1 MSTERP
7 DNDATD
13 PAGSHAEGPA
23 EEATEN
29 TAEAAPENTAADP
42 AGNRAEDAA
51 ADPAD
56 SPAKDPAEDRTEV
69 SAGDRAENHAK
80 VPAGDRAE
88 SSAGDRAEGS
98 AGDRAEG
105 SAGDRAEGSAGDAA
119 DGTVEAAADAAAPGT
134 RGTVAGSGEEAS
146 ANSGKSSGEEADA
159 GSGKGSGDS
168 GSADSAALPA
178 SPEGADAGVPE
189 GSGDGGAGEESR
201 DEHPEVAVLGNGSG
215 TVDGDGA
222 GGGRRRNTPVLV
234 ASVVAAVLLVGGG
247 GAYFATTASGDG
259 RSGTPGA
266 DGTPPPL
273 VLDGYAAST
282 TGDGSTGGTA
292 GIAPGEPNPY
302 GTTYRASG
310 TLPAGP
316 GSAHVQWAE
325 GRVSRAEVA
334 RLAKAL
340 GLAGTPRL
348 AGDAWTVGTAADG
361 TEPNLRVTADA
372 PGTWTYSSALPGGD
386 NCVKVTVCESVGS
399 GSSDSSS
406 SGSSS
411 SGSSAGSAPG
421 PVSEAAAEKAAA
433 PVLKAVG
440 QDDAKLD
447 ASQLM
452 DRVRVVNADPVV
464 GGLPTYGWTTG
475 LRIGTDGHVV
485 GGSGQLKM
493 PVEGDA
499 YPVVGARK
507 TLDEMNGSG
516 SATGGHRRMGIGGC
530 ASPVPLKDR
539 DEMPCE
545 HPSPE
550 PGAAVTVEKA
560 TFGLA
565 AQRANGRQAL
575 VPSWLFEVRAP
586 GAQDT
591 YTVTHPAVDPAF
603 LASPESPAP
612 PSADP
617 TVPVPSGEPSS
628 PAATR
633 DVGVQGYT
641 ADGRDLTVDFTGGVC
656 AHYTVSASESSGKV
670 TVTVTEK
677 PWKNKVC
684 IMIAKFYEKT
694 VRLDEPLG
702 GREVVGSDGKAV
714 HHGHVGIPEAS
725 GAASAGPR

>member
-23 EEATEN
+23 EKAAEN
-29 TAEAAPENTAADP
+29 TAEAAPENTTEVP
-42 AGNRAEDAA
+42 PGERAEDTA
-51 ADPAD
+51 ADSVTGRVTD
-56 SPAKDPAEDRTEV
+56 SSDGGTEV
-69 SAGDRAENHAK
+69 PVEGEAGEA
-80 VPAGDRAE
+80 V
-88 SSAGDRAEGS
+88 EG
-98 AGDRAEG
+98 
-105 SAGDRAEGSAGDAA
+105 AA
-119 DGTVEAAADAAAPGT
+119 DVAAPGA
-134 RGTVAGSGEEAS
+134 RDADPGSDPESESDPESGSGS
-146 ANSGKSSGEEADA
+146 
-159 GSGKGSGDS
+159 GSGKDS
-168 GSADSAALPA
+168 PDSAAL
-178 SPEGADAGVPE
+178 PE
-189 GSGDGGAGEESR
+189 GSGDGRDG
-201 DEHPEVAVLGNGSG
+201 DEHPDVAVLG
-215 TVDGDGA
+215 GDAGA
-222 GGGRRRNTPVLV
+222 GGGRRRNTPALV

-247 GAYFATTASGDG
+247 GAYFATTASGGD

-273 VLDGYAAST
+273 ALDGYAAST

-310 TLPAGP
+310 TLPEGP

-325 GRVSRAEVA
+325 GKVTRTEVA

-348 AGDAWTVGTAADG
+348 AGDAWTVGTAKDG

-386 NCVKVTVCESVGS
+386 NCVKVTVCGPAGS
-399 GSSDSSS
+399 GSA
-406 SGSSS
+406 SGSA
-411 SGSSAGSAPG
+411 SGSTPG

-464 GGLPTYGWTTG
+464 DGLPTYGWTTG
-475 LRIGTDGHVV
+475 LRIGADGHVV
-485 GGSGQLKM
+485 GGSGQLKT
-493 PVEGDA
+493 PVRGDA

-507 TLDEMNGSG
+507 ALDAMNGSAP
-516 SATGGHRRMGIGGC
+516 ATGGDRRMGIGGC

-550 PGAAVTVEKA
+550 PKAQTATVEKA

-565 AQRANGRQAL
+565 AQRADGRQAL

-612 PSADP
+612 PSTDP
-617 TVPVPSGEPSS
+617 TVPAPPGEPSA

-641 ADGRDLTVDFTGGVC
+641 ADGRDLTVGYTGGVC
-656 AHYTVSASESSGKV
+656 AHYTVSVSESSGKV
-670 TVTVTEK
+670 TVTVTAK

-702 GREVVGSDGKAV
+702 RREVVGSDGKAV
-714 HHGHVGIPEAS
+714 HHGLVAVPGAS

>member
-29 TAEAAPENTAADP
+29 TAEAAPANTAADP
-42 AGNRAEDAA
+42 ADSTAEDSAG
-51 ADPAD
+51 
-56 SPAKDPAEDRTEV
+56 DRTEDHAEVSAGDRTEDHAEV
-69 SAGDRAENHAK
+69 SAGDRADGPAGDADDGVVED
-80 VPAGDRAE
+80 PAGDRAGV
-88 SSAGDRAEGS
+88 SAGEQAEGS
-98 AGDRAEG
+98 AE
-105 SAGDRAEGSAGDAA
+105 EAA
-119 DGTVEAAADAAAPGT
+119 DSTAKNHAADAEDAAAPGT
-134 RGTVAGSGEEAS
+134 RGSVAGSGEEAD
-146 ANSGKSSGEEADA
+146 SGFGQGSGEQADTSSGQGSGEQADA
-159 GSGKGSGDS
+159 GSGQGSP
-168 GSADSAALPA
+168 GSAA
-178 SPEGADAGVPE
+178 SLEGSDAGVPE
-189 GSGDGGAGEESR
+189 GSGGGGAGETSR
-201 DEHPEVAVLGNGSG
+201 DEHPEVAVLRNGSG
-215 TVDGDGA
+215 TVEGDGA
-222 GGGRRRNTPVLV
+222 GGGRRRQTPVLV
-234 ASVVAAVLLVGGG
+234 ASVVAAVLLIGGG
-247 GAYFATTASGDG
+247 GAYFATTASGGG

-273 VLDGYAAST
+273 ALDGYAAST

-310 TLPAGP
+310 TLPTGP

-348 AGDAWTVGTAADG
+348 AGDAWTAGTAKDG

-386 NCVKVTVCESVGS
+386 NCVKVTMCGPAGS
-399 GSSDSSS
+399 GSSDSDSS
-406 SGSSS
+406 RS
-411 SGSSAGSAPG
+411 GSAPG

-485 GGSGQLKM
+485 GGSGQLKT

-507 TLDEMNGSG
+507 TLDEMNGSAP
-516 SATGGHRRMGIGGC
+516 ATGGDRRMGIGGC

-550 PGAAVTVEKA
+550 PRDTAVTVEKA

-603 LASPESPAP
+603 LASPESPAA

-617 TVPVPSGEPSS
+617 TVPAPSGEPSS

-656 AHYTVSASESSGKV
+656 ADYTVSASESSGKV

-714 HHGHVGIPEAS
+714 HHGRVNIPEAS
-725 GAASAGPR
+725 GATSAGPR

>member
-13 PAGSHAEGPA
+13 PVGGHAEGPVESAA
-23 EEATEN
+23 EDAV
-29 TAEAAPENTAADP
+29 AGPPEGAVTDA
-42 AGNRAEDAA
+42 AEDAA
-51 ADPAD
+51 ADPAERRAED
-56 SPAKDPAEDRTEV
+56 QPEGSAENQAEDPAEDR
-69 SAGDRAENHAK
+69 AEGPAK
-80 VPAGDRAE
+80 DQAEDPAEGSAE
-88 SSAGDRAEGS
+88 SQDEGSVEGVVEGSAEDQAESQAEGSVEDRAEGS
-98 AGDRAEG
+98 AE
-105 SAGDRAEGSAGDAA
+105 DAA
-119 DGTVEAAADAAAPGT
+119 DGTVEGAVGATAPGMP
-134 RGTVAGSGEEAS
+134 GTVAGSGEET
-146 ANSGKSSGEEADA
+146 GESSGEGSAEPPAGADTGTDVGASQSDA
-159 GSGKGSGDS
+159 G
-168 GSADSAALPA
+168 
-178 SPEGADAGVPE
+178 
-189 GSGDGGAGEESR
+189 GDGGDGGDGEDSR
-201 DEHPEVAVLGNGSG
+201 VEHPDVSVADPFAD
-215 TVDGDGA
+215 DGVGRV
-222 GGGRRRNTPVLV
+222 RRRRTPMAV

-247 GAYFATTASGDG
+247 GAYVAATASGGG
-259 RSGTPGA
+259 RSGSTPAA

-273 VLDGYAAST
+273 AIDGYAAAT
-282 TGDGSTGGTA
+282 TGDESTGGTS

-316 GSAHVQWAE
+316 GSAHVWWAE
-325 GRVSRAEVA
+325 GTVTRAEVA

-372 PGTWTYSSALPGGD
+372 PGTWTFSSSLPGGD
-386 NCVKVTVCESVGS
+386 NCTKVTVCESVGS
-399 GSSDSSS
+399 ESD
-406 SGSSS
+406 
-411 SGSSAGSAPG
+411 SAPG
-421 PVSEAAAEKAAA
+421 PVSEAAAKRAAA

-452 DRVRVVNADPVV
+452 NRVRVVNADPVV

-475 LRIGTDGHVV
+475 LRIGPDGHVV
-485 GGSGQLKM
+485 GGNGQLKT

-499 YPVVGARK
+499 YPVIGAKK
-507 TLDEMNGSG
+507 TLDLMNGS
-516 SATGGHRRMGIGGC
+516 ATSDRRMGIGGC

-539 DEMPCE
+539 NETPCE
-545 HPSPE
+545 HPSPAQKA
-550 PGAAVTVEKA
+550 GAVTVEKA

-575 VPSWLFEVRAP
+575 VPSWLFEVRPP

-591 YTVTHPAVDPAF
+591 YTVTHPAVEPAF
-603 LASPESPAP
+603 LASPESLAP

-617 TVPVPSGEPSS
+617 TQPSS

-641 ADGRDLTVDFTGGVC
+641 ADGRDLTVSFTGGVC
-656 AHYTVSASESSGKV
+656 ADYSVSASESPGKV
-670 TVTVTEK
+670 TVTVTER

-684 IMIAKFYEKT
+684 IMIAKIYEKT

-714 HHGHVGIPEAS
+714 HHGRFGIPEPS
-725 GAASAGPR
+725 AATSAGPR

>member
-29 TAEAAPENTAADP
+29 TAEAARETAADP
-42 AGNRAEDAA
+42 AGNRAENAV

-56 SPAKDPAEDRTEV
+56 STAKDPAEVPAGDHTEDRTTAAP
-69 SAGDRAENHAK
+69 AGDRAEDHAEVVAAGDRAEGAAE

-88 SSAGDRAEGS
+88 APAQ
-98 AGDRAEG
+98 
-105 SAGDRAEGSAGDAA
+105 DAA
-119 DGTVEAAADAAAPGT
+119 GGEVEDAAEAAAPGT
-134 RGTVAGSGEEAS
+134 RDSVADS
-146 ANSGKSSGEEADA
+146 AEEADA
-159 GSGKGSGDS
+159 GSGEDSGEQADAGSGEDS
-168 GSADSAALPA
+168 LGSAALPA
-178 SPEGADAGVPE
+178 SPEGSDAGVPE
-189 GSGDGGAGEESR
+189 GSGDGGAGEGSGG
-201 DEHPEVAVLGNGSG
+201 EHSEVAVLGNGSG
-215 TVDGDGA
+215 TVAGDGA

-247 GAYFATTASGDG
+247 GAWFATTASGGG

-273 VLDGYAAST
+273 ALDGYAAST

-292 GIAPGEPNPY
+292 GIAPGEPDPY

-348 AGDAWTVGTAADG
+348 AGDAWTVGTAKDG

-399 GSSDSSS
+399 GSSDSGS
-406 SGSSS
+406 SG

-421 PVSEAAAEKAAA
+421 PVSEAAAKKAAA

-475 LRIGTDGHVV
+475 LRIGADGHVV
-485 GGSGQLKM
+485 GGSGQLKT

-499 YPVVGARK
+499 YPVVTARK
-507 TLDEMNGSG
+507 ALDEMNGSA
-516 SATGGHRRMGIGGC
+516 SATGGDRRMGIGGC

-539 DEMPCE
+539 DEKPCE

-612 PSADP
+612 PSAKP
-617 TVPVPSGEPSS
+617 TLPAPSGEPSS

-633 DVGVQGYT
+633 DVAVEGYT
-641 ADGRDLTVDFTGGVC
+641 ADGRDLTVSFTGGVC
-656 AHYTVSASESSGKV
+656 AHYTVSVSESSGKV
-670 TVTVTEK
+670 TVTVTAK

-702 GREVVGSDGKAV
+702 GRAVVGSDGKAV
-714 HHGHVGIPEAS
+714 HHGRAGIPETS
-725 GAASAGPR
+725 GAASAEPR

>member
-23 EEATEN
+23 EKAAEN
-29 TAEAAPENTAADP
+29 TAEAAPENT
-42 AGNRAEDAA
+42 
-51 ADPAD
+51 
-56 SPAKDPAEDRTEV
+56 TEV
-69 SAGDRAENHAK
+69 PPGDRAESPAGDQAD
-80 VPAGDRAE
+80 PAGDRAE
-88 SSAGDRAEGS
+88 SPAADPVGGTAKCPDKGRTGVPADGRAEG
-98 AGDRAEG
+98 AAVVPARDRAAEPTDATAKDSSEG
-105 SAGDRAEGSAGDAA
+105 RAQVPAAG
-119 DGTVEAAADAAAPGT
+119 EAAEAGAPGA
-134 RGTVAGSGEEAS
+134 RGSVVGGGEEAVP
-146 ANSGKSSGEEADA
+146 
-159 GSGKGSGDS
+159 GSGKGSP
-168 GSADSAALPA
+168 DSAAPPA
-178 SPEGADAGVPE
+178 LPE
-189 GSGDGGAGEESR
+189 GSEGGRDGDGSR
-201 DEHPEVAVLGNGSG
+201 DEHPDVAVLG
-215 TVDGDGA
+215 GDAGA
-222 GGGRRRNTPVLV
+222 GGGRRRSTPALV

-247 GAYFATTASGDG
+247 GAYFATTASGGD

-273 VLDGYAAST
+273 ALDGYAAST

-310 TLPAGP
+310 TLPEGP

-325 GRVSRAEVA
+325 GKVTRAEVT
-334 RLAKAL
+334 RLARAL

-348 AGDAWTVGTAADG
+348 AGDAWTVGTAKDG

-386 NCVKVTVCESVGS
+386 NCVKVTVCGPAGSDSAS
-399 GSSDSSS
+399 GSA
-406 SGSSS
+406 SGST
-411 SGSSAGSAPG
+411 PG

-464 GGLPTYGWTTG
+464 DGLPTYGWTTG

-485 GGSGQLKM
+485 GGSGQLKT
-493 PVEGDA
+493 PVRGDA

-507 TLDEMNGSG
+507 ALDAMNGSAP
-516 SATGGHRRMGIGGC
+516 ATGGDRRMGIGGC

-550 PGAAVTVEKA
+550 PKAQTATVEKA

-565 AQRANGRQAL
+565 AQRADGRQAL

-617 TVPVPSGEPSS
+617 TVPAPSGEPSA

-641 ADGRDLTVDFTGGVC
+641 ADGRDLTVGFTGGVC
-656 AHYTVSASESSGKV
+656 ADYTVSASESSGKV
-670 TVTVTEK
+670 TVTVTAK

-714 HHGHVGIPEAS
+714 HHGLVAVPEAS
-725 GAASAGPR
+725 GAVSAGPR

>member
-13 PAGSHAEGPA
+13 PVRGHAEGPVEGAA
-23 EEATEN
+23 EDAV
-29 TAEAAPENTAADP
+29 AGPPEGAVTDP
-42 AGNRAEDAA
+42 AEDAA
-51 ADPAD
+51 ADPA
-56 SPAKDPAEDRTEV
+56 EQ
-69 SAGDRAENHAK
+69 RAENA
-80 VPAGDRAE
+80 AE
-88 SSAGDRAEGS
+88 SHTEGHTEDQAEGS
-98 AGDRAEG
+98 AEDRAEDLAESFAESQAEG
-105 SAGDRAEGSAGDAA
+105 SAENAAEDAAEGPAEDAA
-119 DGTVEAAADAAAPGT
+119 DGTVDSAAASAGPGT
-134 RGTVAGSGEEAS
+134 PGTVAGSGQET
-146 ANSGKSSGEEADA
+146 D
-159 GSGKGSGDS
+159 
-168 GSADSAALPA
+168 
-178 SPEGADAGVPE
+178 E
-189 GSGDGGAGEESR
+189 GSGEGSAESPAGAVASADTGADVGASRSDADDDGGTDGEDSR
-201 DEHPEVAVLGNGSG
+201 AEHPDVSVAGPVPGPFADDEVGRA
-215 TVDGDGA
+215 
-222 GGGRRRNTPVLV
+222 RRRHTPMAI

-247 GAYFATTASGDG
+247 GAYVAATASGG
-259 RSGTPGA
+259 SSSSTPAA
-266 DGTPPPL
+266 DGTPPRL
-273 VLDGYAAST
+273 ALDGYAAAT
-282 TGDGSTGGTA
+282 TGNGSTGGTA

-316 GSAHVQWAE
+316 GSAHVRWAE
-325 GRVSRAEVA
+325 GTVTRAEVA

-372 PGTWTYSSALPGGD
+372 PGTWTFSSSLPGGD
-386 NCVKVTVCESVGS
+386 NCAKVTVCAAVGS
-399 GSSDSSS
+399 GSTSDS
-406 SGSSS
+406 
-411 SGSSAGSAPG
+411 ASAPG

-452 DRVRVVNADPVV
+452 NRVRVVNADPVV

-475 LRIGTDGHVV
+475 LRIGPDGHVV
-485 GGSGQLKM
+485 GGSGQLKT

-499 YPVVGARK
+499 YPVIGAKK
-507 TLDEMNGSG
+507 TLDLMNGSA
-516 SATGGHRRMGIGGC
+516 SATDRRRMGIGGC
-530 ASPVPLKDR
+530 ASPVPLKDQ
-539 DEMPCE
+539 DETPCE
-545 HPSPE
+545 HPSPAPKAE
-550 PGAAVTVEKA
+550 AVTVEKA

-565 AQRANGRQAL
+565 AQRANGRQVL
-575 VPSWLFEVRAP
+575 VPSWLFEVRSP

-591 YTVTHPAVDPAF
+591 YTVTHPAVEPAF

-617 TVPVPSGEPSS
+617 TQPPDQPSS

-656 AHYTVSASESSGKV
+656 ADYTVSASESSGKV

-684 IMIAKFYEKT
+684 ILIAKVYEKT

-714 HHGHVGIPEAS
+714 HHGRFAIPEPS

>member
-13 PAGSHAEGPA
+13 PVGGHAEGPVEGAA
-23 EEATEN
+23 EDAV
-29 TAEAAPENTAADP
+29 AGPPEGAVTDA
-42 AGNRAEDAA
+42 AEDAA
-51 ADPAD
+51 ADPAERRAED
-56 SPAKDPAEDRTEV
+56 AAEGHTEDRT
-69 SAGDRAENHAK
+69 
-80 VPAGDRAE
+80 
-88 SSAGDRAEGS
+88 EGS
-98 AGDRAEG
+98 AGDRAEDLAEGPAENQAEDQTEG
-105 SAGDRAEGSAGDAA
+105 STGDRAEGSAEDAA
-119 DGTVEAAADAAAPGT
+119 EGSAENAVGGTVEGAAGATAPVT
-134 RGTVAGSGEEAS
+134 PGTVAGSGEETDE
-146 ANSGKSSGEEADA
+146 SSGE
-159 GSGKGSGDS
+159 
-168 GSADSAALPA
+168 GSAESPA
-178 SPEGADAGVPE
+178 GADTGASQSDGDDDGGV
-189 GSGDGGAGEESR
+189 GDGEDSR
-201 DEHPEVAVLGNGSG
+201 AEHPDVSVPGPFAD
-215 TVDGDGA
+215 DGVGRA
-222 GGGRRRNTPVLV
+222 PRRRTPMAV

-247 GAYFATTASGDG
+247 GAYVAATASGGG
-259 RSGTPGA
+259 RSGTPAA
-266 DGTPPPL
+266 DGTPPRL
-273 VLDGYAAST
+273 ALDGYAAAT
-282 TGDGSTGGTA
+282 TGNGSTGGTA

-316 GSAHVQWAE
+316 GSAHVRWAE
-325 GRVSRAEVA
+325 GKVTRAEVA

-372 PGTWTYSSALPGGD
+372 PGTWTFSSSLPGGD
-386 NCVKVTVCESVGS
+386 NCTKVTVCELMGS
-399 GSSDSSS
+399 GSESDSP
-406 SGSSS
+406 
-411 SGSSAGSAPG
+411 PG
-421 PVSEAAAEKAAA
+421 PVSEAAAERAAA

-452 DRVRVVNADPVV
+452 NRVRVVNADPVV

-475 LRIGTDGHVV
+475 LRIGPDGHVV
-485 GGSGQLKM
+485 GGSGQLKT

-499 YPVVGARK
+499 YPVIGAKK
-507 TLDEMNGSG
+507 TLDLMNGSA
-516 SATGGHRRMGIGGC
+516 SATGDRRMGIGGC

-539 DEMPCE
+539 DETPCE
-545 HPSPE
+545 HPSPAPKAE
-550 PGAAVTVEKA
+550 AVTVEKA

-575 VPSWLFEVRAP
+575 VPSWLFEVRSP

-591 YTVTHPAVDPAF
+591 YTVTHPAVEPAF

-617 TVPVPSGEPSS
+617 TQSPGQPSS

-641 ADGRDLTVDFTGGVC
+641 ADGRDLTVSFTGGVC
-656 AHYTVSASESSGKV
+656 ADYTVSASESSGKV

-684 IMIAKFYEKT
+684 IMIAKIYEKT

-714 HHGHVGIPEAS
+714 HHGRFGIPEPS
-725 GAASAGPR
+725 AATSAGPR